1 MGKKLKRKKRG
12 VATDTEAIYNRGM
25 QLYLEEENYVAAL
38 KYLFKA
44 AKAGYKKAYGEIGI
58 ILYREKNE
66 ADKAEV
72 WFRKAEKANLLF
84 PVAGYEYGMLFYL
97 EKGDI
102 KTSLKYLLQ
111 SAKQGCEL
119 AYGQIGIILYL
130 EKNKINEAIE
140 WFKKAEAANCLFAPA
155 AYYFGLLLYL
165 EKGERSKSLEY
176 FQKAA
181 REGYDLAYGELG
193 SVLYLEKA
201 EIDEAEKWFKKAEQA
216 GCLHAPH
223 AYDYGMLLIEE
234 RGDIERGNRYLNK
247 AAEDGY

>member
-1 MGKKLKRKKRG
+1 MGKKRKRKKRG
-12 VATDTEAIYNRGM
+12 IAIDVKAIYQRGM
-25 QLYLEEENYVAAL
+25 QLYLEEDNYVAGL
-38 KYLFKA
+38 KYLLRA

-66 ADKAEV
+66 ADKAEE
-72 WFRKAEKANLLF
+72 WFKKAEKADSLF
-84 PVAGYEYGMLFYL
+84 PVAAYEYGMLFYL
-97 EKGDI
+97 KKGDI

-130 EKNKINEAIE
+130 EKNMINEAVE

-165 EKGERSKSLEY
+165 EKGERSLSLEY
-176 FQKAA
+176 FQEAA

-201 EIDEAEKWFKKAEQA
+201 EIDEAEKWFKKAEEA
-216 GCLHAPH
+216 GCLQAPH

-234 RGDIERGNRYLNK
+234 RGDIERGHRYLDK